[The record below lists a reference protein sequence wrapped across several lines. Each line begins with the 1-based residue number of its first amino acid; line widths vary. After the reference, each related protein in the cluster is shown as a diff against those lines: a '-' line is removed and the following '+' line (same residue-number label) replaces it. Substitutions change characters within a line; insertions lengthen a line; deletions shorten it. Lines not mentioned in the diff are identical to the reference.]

1 MRAGYETNRIEED
14 DMAKARVLTQELR
27 IGEFDD
33 EELTA
38 VLTSVLPRG
47 AQFRSNEVEY
57 RTMADEWV
65 LSLHYRDGRIE
76 KATAG
81 SAMTAEHLQRIQ
93 AEIARVLGSPAS
105 TKVSRWTMFSSR
117 PVEASWRYRE
127 QFQLVPAPPQA
138 PRPQQLIAQHPFIVD
153 FVFSDSPDWGV
164 RRMRYGRPAAD
175 LMLVLN
181 VLLTSRITAPRVRN
195 PPHLWVWAPQGSTPP
210 VMWAGEGYMIPD
222 FQYLVDQLPDIEG
235 ATLDMVPAAAYYDR
249 WEGRSDTLN
258 LPAELPTLL
267 DAFHALTDDNRDR
280 FLRACYWYHTAS
292 AIWDSSQSLYLTCLI
307 NSIEC
312 LSSVGPQRATPE
324 GPSALF
330 KSFMQRFAPARSAAG
345 STTRGPS
352 ALFRSVMRRFAPGPP
367 SGGVIDKIYE
377 ARSKITHGER
387 LLSLDQTP
395 GSWALNQ
402 LSSADREIVDTA
414 SILCQAA
421 LINWLWNQTAG
432 GNEQLITHGLRSEK
446 PPKPGT
452 KSGVTVIVPEPEND

>member
-1 MRAGYETNRIEED
+1 V
-14 DMAKARVLTQELR
+14 AKARDLTEELR

-33 EELTA
+33 DELTT
-38 VLTSVLPRG
+38 VLTSVLPCG
-47 AQFRSNEVEY
+47 AQFRPNEVEH

-81 SAMTAEHLQRIQ
+81 SAMMPEYLERIQ
-93 AEIARVLGSPAS
+93 AEIARMLGSPAG
-105 TKVSRWTMFSSR
+105 TKAARWTMFSSR

-138 PRPQQLIAQHPFIVD
+138 PRPQQLIAEHPFIVD
-153 FVFSDSPDWGV
+153 FLFSDSPDWSIG
-164 RRMRYGRPAAD
+164 RMRCGRRAAD

-181 VLLTSRITAPRVRN
+181 VLLTSRVTAPTVRSRK
-195 PPHLWVWAPQGSTPP
+195 HWVWAPQGSTPA
-210 VMWAGEGYMIPD
+210 VMWTGEGYMIPD

-235 ATLDMVPAAAYYDR
+235 ATLEMLPAESYYDR
-249 WEGRSDTLN
+249 KSVGSDTLN
-258 LPAELPTLL
+258 LPAELPALL
-267 DAFHALTDDNRDR
+267 DAFHALTGDNRDR

-292 AIWDSSQSLYLTCLI
+292 AIWDYSQSLHLTCLI

-312 LSSVGPQRATPE
+312 LSSVGPPRSTPE
-324 GPSALF
+324 GPSSLF
-330 KSFMQRFAPARSAAG
+330 KAFMRRFAPLRSTAG
-345 STTRGPS
+345 SNTPGPS

-367 SGGVIDKIYE
+367 SGRVIDKIYD
-377 ARSKITHGER
+377 ARSKVTHGER

-402 LSSADREIVDTA
+402 LSAADREIVDA
-414 SILCQAA
+414 AAILCQAA
-421 LINWLWNQTAG
+421 LVNWLWSHTTTG
-432 GNEQLITHGLRSEK
+432 GNEQLITRGLPSEK

-452 KSGVTVIVPEPEND
+452 KSSATVIVPEPDND